1 MNRLRLGLGALI
13 IAAILSGC
21 SQNADPQPTT
31 AVTTTPATVSA
42 TGTPAQAAAYAY
54 EEGSKKKGDNGLCVI
69 CAVNEGAT
77 EEEVAAETID
87 YEGKTYM
94 FCNES
99 EKATFISAPA
109 KFAVK

>member
-13 IAAILSGC
+13 TAAILSGC

-31 AVTTTPATVSA
+31 AVTATPATVSA

-54 EEGSKKKGDNGLCVI
+54 EEGSKKKGDKGLCVI
-69 CAVNEGAT
+69 CAVTEGAT
-77 EEEVAAETID
+77 EEEVAAETLD

-94 FCNES
+94 FCNEP
-99 EKATFISAPA
+99 EKATFISTPA

>member
-1 MNRLRLGLGALI
+1 MNRLRLGLGALMT
-13 IAAILSGC
+13 AATLSGC

-54 EEGSKKKGDNGLCVI
+54 EEGDMGLCVV
-69 CAVNEGAT
+69 CVVNEGSN
-77 EEEVAAETID
+77 EEEVAAETLD
-87 YEGKTYM
+87 YEGKTYL

>member
-1 MNRLRLGLGALI
+1 M
-13 IAAILSGC
+13 
-21 SQNADPQPTT
+21 
-31 AVTTTPATVSA
+31 
-42 TGTPAQAAAYAY
+42 
-54 EEGSKKKGDNGLCVI
+54 
-69 CAVNEGAT
+69 NEGAT

>member
-1 MNRLRLGLGALI
+1 MNRLRLGLGALMT
-13 IAAILSGC
+13 AATLSGC

-54 EEGSKKKGDNGLCVI
+54 EEGSKNKGDMGLCVV
-69 CAVNEGAT
+69 CVVNEGSN
-77 EEEVAAETID
+77 EEEVAAETLD
-87 YEGKTYM
+87 YEGKTYL